1 MIIENF
7 NKEIIDEY
15 TTFFVL
21 QHIGKTSEEITIFL
35 KKIEENKVYEDNI
48 KALRLPDN
56 NILICFNHS
65 LSIFALNN
73 LVASDGIEEEIINL
87 QIFERIKRYYD
98 NDPTDSVGGFLF
110 HDSIPVWNAWRC
122 HYDKYGPETFMK
134 DDEDPVPLI
143 DNLEDLYVYEPI
155 FSINSVAHLIYIH
168 ANVDENYYLN
178 QDPFPRTSK
187 TLQGNLKQ
195 IIEWSDVTEEPWNNP
210 ETIASRAKNFI
221 DKLKFSEEFKNEI
234 RSTQPDMQVFKY
246 LSGDPDAKV
255 GTDSFG
261 LLTQLINNEVLKR
274 VAHLSLSN
282 LINIFNINISEED
295 KNYILQKEIE
305 KLQAQQSMILEGLGL
320 DFNSFDGSQIEAVK
334 IALKNNNPEAYGMY
348 SIFVEVFGNYK
359 DILDLC
365 QV

>member
-15 TTFFVL
+15 STFFVL
-21 QHIGKTSEEITIFL
+21 QHVGKTSEEITIFL

-65 LSIFALNN
+65 LNIFALNN
-73 LVASDGIEEEIINL
+73 LVASDGVDEEIINL

-110 HDSIPVWNAWRC
+110 HDSIPVWDAWRC

-134 DDEDPVPLI
+134 NDVDPVPLI

-155 FSINSVAHLIYIH
+155 FSINSVAHLIYSH
-168 ANVDENYYLN
+168 ANADENYYLN
-178 QDPFPRTSK
+178 EDPFPRTSR

-195 IIEWSDVTEEPWNNP
+195 IIEWSDVTEDPWNNT
-210 ETIASRAKNFI
+210 ETIASKAKEFI
-221 DKLKFSEEFKNEI
+221 NILKFSEEFKNEI

-246 LSGDPDAKV
+246 LSGDQNAKV

-261 LLTQLINNEVLKR
+261 LLTELMNYEILKR
-274 VAHLSLSN
+274 LSHLSLSN
-282 LINIFNINISEED
+282 LINIFNIDISEQD
-295 KNYILQKEIE
+295 KSYILQKETE
-305 KLQAQQSMILEGLGL
+305 KLEAQQSLILNGLGL
-320 DFNSFDGSQIEAVK
+320 DFNSFDGSKIDTVK
-334 IALKNNNPEAYGMY
+334 ESFKNKNPEIYGIY
-348 SIFVEVFGNYK
+348 SVLIEVSGNYK

-365 QV
+365 RV